1 LLASLRTFFQKKT
14 EKKTEKKRK
23 RKPILRVAMAGL
35 SRFLQQKIQPD
46 RVEIFF
52 AKPVGL
58 DLYCPMRGLVRS
70 HPIFAFLFI
79 FLN

>member
-1 LLASLRTFFQKKT
+1 
-14 EKKTEKKRK
+14 
-23 RKPILRVAMAGL
+23 MAGL
-35 SRFLQQKIQPD
+35 SRFLQQKILPD

-58 DLYCPMRGLVRS
+58 DLYCPKRGLVRS

-79 FLN
+79 FLNLMFVF